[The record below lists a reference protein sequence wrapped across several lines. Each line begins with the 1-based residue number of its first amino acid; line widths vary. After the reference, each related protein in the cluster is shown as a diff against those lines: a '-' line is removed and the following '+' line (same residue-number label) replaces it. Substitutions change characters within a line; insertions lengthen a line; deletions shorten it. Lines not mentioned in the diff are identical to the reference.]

1 MSVYAHTCVGT
12 GTRIYV
18 MCVCACGSLKL
29 TLDVCLVSISIDVVK
44 HHEQKQLGE
53 EGVCPVQ
60 QDPVI
65 RGCVVDLKPGRDG
78 WKGKRSRDQGGFLS
92 RSQFIRLK
100 RQVLSTQQGK

>member
-53 EGVCPVQ
+53 EGFISSYISSTSLKNFRTGIPAGKE
-60 QDPVI
+60 P
-65 RGCVVDLKPGRDG
+65 GCKN
-78 WKGKRSRDQGGFLS
+78 
-92 RSQFIRLK
+92 
-100 RQVLSTQQGK
+100 

>member
-65 RGCVVDLKPGRDG
+65 RGCEGDRKPGREMG
-78 WKGKRSRDQGGFLS
+78 RREREAETKEGIPVKVS
-92 RSQFIRLK
+92 
-100 RQVLSTQQGK
+100 VY